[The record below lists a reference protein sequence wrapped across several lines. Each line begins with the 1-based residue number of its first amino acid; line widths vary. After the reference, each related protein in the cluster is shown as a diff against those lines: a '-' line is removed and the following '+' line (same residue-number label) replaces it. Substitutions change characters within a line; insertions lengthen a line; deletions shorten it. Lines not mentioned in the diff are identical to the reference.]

1 MRFFLFTER
10 GGQVDTFIK
19 TIIAVGGAAA
29 SFLFGG
35 WSSLL
40 NILLAFVVIDYLSGM
55 AAAGKEGKLNSETGM
70 WGIAKK
76 VAIFAVVAIAH
87 LVDTAMGDAH
97 LFRDAAIFFYLANEL
112 LSVTENLGRIGVPI
126 PTVIQ
131 KAVEVLRG
139 KGGQDESK

>member
-1 MRFFLFTER
+1 MDNIF
-10 GGQVDTFIK
+10 K

-40 NILLAFVVIDYLSGM
+40 SILLAFVVMDYVSGVV
-55 AAAGKEGKLNSETGM
+55 AAAKEGKLSSEVGL
-70 WGIAKK
+70 WGIPKK

-87 LVDTAMGDAH
+87 LVDSVLGDAH

-112 LSVTENLGRIGVPI
+112 LSVTENLGRIGVPV
-126 PTVIQ
+126 PSVVQ
-131 KAVEVLRG
+131 KAVDVLRSRG
-139 KGGQDESK
+139 EAK

>member
-1 MRFFLFTER
+1 MDNIF
-10 GGQVDTFIK
+10 K

-40 NILLAFVVIDYLSGM
+40 SILLAFIVIDYISGVV
-55 AAAGKEGKLNSETGM
+55 AAAKEGKLNSEVGM
-70 WGIAKK
+70 WGIPKK

-87 LVDTAMGDAH
+87 LVDSVLGDAH

-126 PTVIQ
+126 PSVVQ
-131 KAVEVLRG
+131 KAVDVLRS
-139 KGGQDESK
+139 KGEAT